1 MDRPVA
7 FPGAGHSVGHRG
19 GFGQSGRSRFWLTV
33 SVPISHDSPRRT
45 REASGGVGLGAPAHP
60 TPPGPVLSAPSRP
73 FGAVS
78 RPLRYRYLT
87 KHYQH
92 LLALRF
98 AVEEINKDPSLLPNT
113 SLGFHIFNVH
123 FLGTIT
129 AESSMALLSG
139 TAETIPNYSCEPER
153 RDRLLATRVVNVFQF
168 TFPIPVQGRG
178 LCRSLNRRLL
188 FQFISYGPEDPT
200 LRDKALF
207 PSLYQISEGFSD
219 LPAGMVRLL
228 KHFRWVWVGLV
239 VTGDI
244 RGETFAAVLTEE
256 LAKSGIRVAY
266 VDRSSVYLSET
277 RLQLSCNPEQM
288 ITSSANVV
296 IIYGDSVSL
305 ILLLYCIRD
314 RVLESKVWITTSEWD
329 VTSAVFYLTTV
340 IFQGSLVFSAHG
352 KEIPGFRDH
361 QRSLRPQ
368 KYPQDSFLLPFWWF
382 VFECPSPK
390 DDVRFCEENGTLET
404 RPLDHW
410 DMNPS
415 PQSVSVY
422 SAVYAI
428 AQALHQEIRA
438 ERDPEASGEGPS
450 RLPRPWQVILPS
462 VRPFLRRNGTKM
474 LVKVGEFTP
483 GASPG
488 QDFTISEE
496 KIAWAGPPGSV
507 CSESCRPG
515 FRKTARE
522 GQAACCYDCVPCP
535 EGEISDRTD
544 VDRCIRCPREE
555 FPNPQRDRCVP
566 KAVVFLSYRDPLG
579 MALASSALCLSLLTV
594 LVLGVFVRHR
604 DTPIVKANNRGLSYA
619 LLAALLL
626 CFLSSLTFVGR
637 PGPAT
642 CLLRQTAFGAAF
654 SVAVSAVLAE
664 TVTVVLA
671 FRATGPGIC
680 PLVQVGICT
689 VWLATSPPF
698 PDADEASE
706 AGVVV
711 VRCNEG
717 SAVAFYC
724 VLGYMGL
731 LALVSFTAAFLARK
745 LPDGFNEAKFITF
758 SMLVF
763 CSVWISFLP
772 AYLSTRGKAT
782 VAVEVFSILASGAGL
797 LGCIFGPKVYV
808 ILLRPDRNV
817 RGRLLGRGGNP

>member
-1 MDRPVA
+1 ALLLQGA
-7 FPGAGHSVGHRG
+7 FPDGVPLFLS
-19 GFGQSGRSRFWLTV
+19 FPSPPNRSNLL
-33 SVPISHDSPRRT
+33 PR
-45 REASGGVGLGAPAHP
+45 AYPLPLPAA
-60 TPPGPVLSAPSRP
+60 LS
-73 FGAVS
+73 
-78 RPLRYRYLT
+78 YLT

-153 RDRLLATRVVNVFQF
+153 RDRLLPEWN
-168 TFPIPVQGRG
+168 PGW
-178 LCRSLNRRLL
+178 SLGP
-188 FQFISYGPEDPT
+188 ISYGPEDPT

-450 RLPRPWQVILPS
+450 RLPLPGK
-462 VRPFLRRNGTKM
+462 VHYNNRADTTDVQPGGGHGGRRG
-474 LVKVGEFTP
+474 LDRLGVGSGDGFSDP
-483 GASPG
+483 RRFPLPLPAS
-488 QDFTISEE
+488 
-496 KIAWAGPPGSV
+496 PPGSV

-671 FRATGPGIC
+671 FRATGPGSGARTWLVC

-817 RGRLLGRGGNP
+817 RGRLLELK